1 MKKLI
6 SKILLSLALSFIIS
20 CHGGTALNDGNYQSW
35 TGDKDYV
42 SPNNVSA
49 EAAENQ
55 STGLDS
61 KWWKESSF
69 YHIWVKSFNDSDG
82 DGIGDLKGIE
92 EKLDYIQNNVGCNA
106 IWLSPIFECYGK
118 GSNMHGYDTTDYYS
132 INEKF
137 GTEADLISL
146 INTVH
151 ARGMQIIFDFV
162 PNHTS
167 YEHTWFTDSLNYGT
181 KRDWYVWSTTTPTIY
196 NGMSNTYWYYW
207 NNNTSGPFSYGAFG
221 GGMPDLNYYNYEVR
235 EEMKNVARYWL
246 NKGFDGLR
254 LDGARYLMEA
264 GSQGCDTDISHKW
277 YKELRAE
284 LDKYSSPKFMICES
298 WVTNNRSCLNSYLG
312 NDDEFHM
319 ALDFDQGTRCI
330 TSIYNGTKE
339 DSNLFIKNHSENTAY
354 GVFLGNHDEY
364 AVYTNGTKL
373 TSAYKSGTNYIRF
386 GQALKGDRKQINQ
399 SLALSILRPNV
410 PFIYYGNEFGMK
422 ELATGGDM
430 RARGPMKWEQAEEQI
445 TNPVSSL
452 NATSAFNKLRSLY
465 PDLFAYGS
473 LTEISSTAT
482 NAIAYTLKKNDKSL
496 LIVLNLSNN
505 AKQTLKL
512 TNLEDENLSNA
523 KIIIGSTSAPAL
535 ETNADG
541 KVLVKELGP
550 RAIRVYDLTGA
561 YSGEVLFN
569 DDDYNEAYEAEN
581 DTSSEPVI
589 SSQMFLKGSMLNSWG
604 GSQQMTKNTEN
615 GDTIWKCTISLYAG
629 TYEFKFADTSDW
641 SGSDWGKGLTL
652 SGGIQEGNGTNLKFT
667 ASSTKNYT
675 FIFNQTQLSAT
686 IE

>member
-69 YHIWVKSFNDSDG
+69 YHIWVKSFNDSNG

-132 INEKF
+132 INVKF
-137 GTEADLISL
+137 GDEDDLISL
-146 INTVH
+146 INAVH
-151 ARGMQIIFDFV
+151 TRGMQIIFDFV

-167 YEHTWFTDSLNYGT
+167 YEHPWFTDSLNHGT

-196 NGMSNTYWYYW
+196 NGMSNSYWYYW

-330 TSIYNGTKE
+330 TSVYNGKKE
-339 DSNLFIKNHSENTAY
+339 DENLFIKNHSENTAY

-373 TSAYKSGTNYIRF
+373 TSTYNTNKNYIRF

-399 SLALSILRPNV
+399 SLALSILRPNI

-430 RARGPMKWEQAEEQI
+430 RARGPMKWEQAEEEAASDI
-445 TNPVSSL
+445 SSL
-452 NATSAFNKLRSLY
+452 NFTKAANTLRKLY
-465 PDLFAYGS
+465 PKTFAYGK
-473 LTEISSTAT
+473 LTEFTAQ
-482 NAIAYTLKKNDKSL
+482 NNSKALIYQIKGDDGDL
-496 LIVLNLSNN
+496 LIVLNLGNKKESDASFSASITVDN
-505 AKQTLKL
+505 
-512 TNLEDENLSNA
+512 S
-523 KIIIGSTSAPAL
+523 KIIIGDTSTPAL
-535 ETNADG
+535 TKSGSN
-541 KVLVKELGP
+541 VTIPELGP
-550 RAIRVYDLTGA
+550 RTIRVYDLTGN
-561 YSGEVLFN
+561 YTGEVLFN
-569 DDDYNEAYEAEN
+569 DDNYNEAYSPEN
-581 DTSSEPVI
+581 DTSCEPVI